1 MAKKGRRNT
10 APRVAPKAPVR
21 PAWRRRAGVFV
32 ALGLAL
38 VGLAVIV
45 GLYWARNPAW
55 RIERRLEQNV
65 LLITIDTLRA
75 DVLGCYGGRA
85 ATPNLDRLASLG
97 ARFDFAHAHA
107 VITLPS
113 HASILTGLYPTQ
125 HGVHENSG
133 YRLAADIPTLA
144 SRLKPHGFATGAFVG
159 AFPVDSRFG
168 LNAGFDMY
176 DDHYPGT
183 SMNSEFKL
191 PERRADA
198 VVQVAIRW
206 IAVQQGRWFAWVH
219 VFDPHS
225 PYTPPPPFDRQ
236 YAGQPYL
243 GEVAWTDSALGSLL
257 ETVAGLDARPT
268 LVIVTGDHGESL
280 GDHGEETH
288 GLFAYESTL
297 RVPLILAQFGSGT
310 ERWPP
315 RTGSG
320 GRAKAGTAMS
330 TPVWHVDVLPTVLDA
345 LGIAA
350 PPGLPGRSL
359 LPGAASAADAG
370 RASYFEALSASLNR
384 GWAPLRGVL
393 RGREKYIELPIP
405 ELYDLAADPG
415 EQTSLADR
423 QPDVRQALEARLRTF
438 PAGAPGTRRREDP
451 EAVARL
457 RALGYVT
464 GSAPQKSTYTEE
476 DDPKRLVSID
486 QAIHRGVDVYQ
497 RKGPREAVPI
507 YQEIIAKRPTM
518 ELAYMHLAML
528 QWELGEPQAAIAT
541 LRSAVR
547 AGAKSD
553 ELRAKLGVYL
563 AENGEAGEALPL
575 LEQTAKEEFPDLDAL
590 NALGIAL
597 GRSGRTKEAIETF
610 NRILRLN
617 PSNAMA
623 LENLGAIALSQGR
636 IDEARRAFSLALE
649 ADPASAEAH
658 NGLGAVEVKSG
669 NRRAAIEHWKVAVA
683 RDRENYDALY
693 NLATELVADGRSA
706 EARPYLERFAQT
718 APAAFYANDIRQVRD
733 LLKRLE
739 R

>member
-1 MAKKGRRNT
+1 
-10 APRVAPKAPVR
+10 
-21 PAWRRRAGVFV
+21 
-32 ALGLAL
+32 
-38 VGLAVIV
+38 
-45 GLYWARNPAW
+45 
-55 RIERRLEQNV
+55 
-65 LLITIDTLRA
+65 
-75 DVLGCYGGRA
+75 
-85 ATPNLDRLASLG
+85 
-97 ARFDFAHAHA
+97 
-107 VITLPS
+107 
-113 HASILTGLYPTQ
+113 
-125 HGVHENSG
+125 
-133 YRLAADIPTLA
+133 
-144 SRLKPHGFATGAFVG
+144 
-159 AFPVDSRFG
+159 
-168 LNAGFDMY
+168 
-176 DDHYPGT
+176 
-183 SMNSEFKL
+183 
-191 PERRADA
+191 
-198 VVQVAIRW
+198 
-206 IAVQQGRWFAWVH
+206 
-219 VFDPHS
+219 
-225 PYTPPPPFDRQ
+225 
-236 YAGQPYL
+236 
-243 GEVAWTDSALGSLL
+243 
-257 ETVAGLDARPT
+257 
-268 LVIVTGDHGESL
+268 
-280 GDHGEETH
+280 
-288 GLFAYESTL
+288 
-297 RVPLILAQFGSGT
+297 
-310 ERWPP
+310 
-315 RTGSG
+315 
-320 GRAKAGTAMS
+320 MS

-350 PPGLPGRSL
+350 PPDLPGRSL

-486 QAIHRGVDVYQ
+486 QAIHRGIDVYQ

-563 AENGEAGEALPL
+563 AENGQAGEALPL

-718 APAAFYANDIRQVRD
+718 APAAFYAKDIRQVRD